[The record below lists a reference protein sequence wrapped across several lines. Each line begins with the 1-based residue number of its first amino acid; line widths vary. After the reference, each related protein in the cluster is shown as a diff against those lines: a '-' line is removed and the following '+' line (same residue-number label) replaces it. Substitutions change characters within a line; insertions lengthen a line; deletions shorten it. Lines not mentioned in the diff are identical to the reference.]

1 MFYFDDINSENEIT
15 LKFFPTSRRKISIF
29 IFCGIPG
36 TGKSTY
42 SKILQNKFVEGDCKI
57 ISRDELRGNL
67 LWEMRKEEQEE
78 QNKKRKKL
86 DKLVSKK
93 VFEEI
98 SLAIEE
104 NKFSGIIIDGCHTD
118 WKILAKLLQ
127 FVNKIENTI
136 IHVLIVGN
144 YVSETNWEISNKKE
158 GDYSDYDEKFNH
170 EKIPL
175 EVLSRKRNEMRVLFS
190 YYFQFMIP
198 LIDYVSVLPKRN
210 KSSLIQK

>member
-1 MFYFDDINSENEIT
+1 MFSFDDIDFEKGFT

-36 TGKSTY
+36 TGKTTY

-57 ISRDELRGNL
+57 ISRDQLRGNI
-67 LWEMRKEEQEE
+67 LWELRKEEE
-78 QNKKRKKL
+78 QSKKIKKL

-127 FVNKIENTI
+127 FVNKIENAI

-144 YVSETNWEISNKKE
+144 YISETNWEISNKKE
-158 GDYSDYDEKFNH
+158 GDYSDYDDQFNH
-170 EKIPL
+170 AKIPL
-175 EVLSRKRNEMRVLFS
+175 EVLSRKRNEMRILFS

-198 LIDYVSVLPKRN
+198 LIDYVSVLPKRER
-210 KSSLIQK
+210 SSLIQK

>member
-1 MFYFDDINSENEIT
+1 MFDFDDINSENEIS

-57 ISRDELRGNL
+57 ISRDELRGNI
-67 LWEMRKEEQEE
+67 LWELRKEEQEK
-78 QNKKRKKL
+78 QNEKIKKL

-93 VFEEI
+93 VYEGI
-98 SLAIEE
+98 SSAIEE
-104 NKFSGIIIDGCHTD
+104 NKFSGIIIDGCHTN
-118 WKILAKLLQ
+118 WKTLAKLLQ

-144 YVSETNWEISNKKE
+144 YVSETNWKISNKKE
-158 GDYSDYDEKFNH
+158 GDYSDYDDQFNH

-175 EVLSRKRNEMRVLFS
+175 EVLSRKRTEMRVLFS
-190 YYFQFMIP
+190 HYFQFMIP
-198 LIDYVSVLPKRN
+198 LIDYVSVLPRRN
-210 KSSLIQK
+210 RSSLIQK